1 MASFSESTPVFEARA
16 SRAGFSHDE
25 IDKLK
30 AKGVDTLAKVAFV
43 SSYAPGASSDADL
56 IKELDG
62 ALGSPSNLGQKSAWR
77 RLFHES
83 YAATTQELRATAE
96 RSDDGVQRK
105 LSQPERAERYRLIQS
120 STSGIDIKDR
130 NEPSDALL
138 DLCVNI
144 YEDNRLRWIAW
155 EKCTSKSQE
164 LMSDTKK
171 DNLLSLDSEGRLKA
185 QAKSDN
191 IKADTGSEIM
201 LQYALLRRGL
211 ALEMGNVLA
220 FRLHRKWAEKLIE
233 ARMTVQSST
242 HAQVSFG
249 QLMAADQRLFAELA
263 DRSREGIQSGPK
275 GRPLEATFE
284 AAMTLPEVLHL
295 MQPLPRGSGSSR
307 EVEPPPK
314 PFRGGPYERPYK
326 GKGRGKS
333 PGKFRRE
340 PKMPKELLGCRSSTN
355 KGEAIC
361 FGYGLKTCKEIVK
374 DGRCVRG
381 LHVCAVPKCGGAH
394 PALDCPRYS
403 SVGQKS

>member
-16 SRAGFSHDE
+16 SRAGFSQDE

-164 LMSDTKK
+164 LMSDMKK
-171 DNLLSLDSEGRLKA
+171 DRTIFCLLTRKA
-185 QAKSDN
+185 
-191 IKADTGSEIM
+191 G
-201 LQYALLRRGL
+201 
-211 ALEMGNVLA
+211 
-220 FRLHRKWAEKLIE
+220 
-233 ARMTVQSST
+233 
-242 HAQVSFG
+242 
-249 QLMAADQRLFAELA
+249 
-263 DRSREGIQSGPK
+263 
-275 GRPLEATFE
+275 
-284 AAMTLPEVLHL
+284 
-295 MQPLPRGSGSSR
+295 
-307 EVEPPPK
+307 
-314 PFRGGPYERPYK
+314 
-326 GKGRGKS
+326 
-333 PGKFRRE
+333 
-340 PKMPKELLGCRSSTN
+340 
-355 KGEAIC
+355 
-361 FGYGLKTCKEIVK
+361 
-374 DGRCVRG
+374 
-381 LHVCAVPKCGGAH
+381 
-394 PALDCPRYS
+394 
-403 SVGQKS
+403 